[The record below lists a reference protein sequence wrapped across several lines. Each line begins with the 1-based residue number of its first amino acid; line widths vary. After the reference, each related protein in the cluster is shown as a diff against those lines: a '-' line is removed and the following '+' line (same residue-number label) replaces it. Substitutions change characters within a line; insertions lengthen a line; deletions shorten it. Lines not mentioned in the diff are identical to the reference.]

1 MEQEYDLRLSRT
13 ETKWRS
19 EMSGPIK
26 LRDYQID
33 VDKAQREFMDNPD
46 RFRAIVFA
54 CTGSGKT
61 INFTKLIIDET
72 LQRKSDGGAMKV
84 MIAQPRLALSEEQ
97 QMRMHNILKDFD
109 LTWEFIGFHTGRPV
123 ESQNRKCRF
132 SRTATRTTSAST
144 LADHKGTSKED
155 LHITWTTYNSLDKI
169 RHLNYD
175 LIICDEA
182 HNLAYGEFHSNVKYF
197 PERTKTIFYT
207 ATPVGIKDESDTDA
221 HNKLGM
227 LNENLFGKT
236 IAEVLPRDLIEL
248 GYVVPPRIFFMAAT
262 TDMSNDP
269 EKGIIDYA
277 QLIGRAYGHQLT
289 KVSPRF
295 NHKMLVAMPGVYM
308 FDDIIKNRHK
318 ISSEIGREVDVYSVH
333 AKGQSVNGAVTP
345 SSKRQK
351 ILRDFSENTGP
362 AVILHCNTLAEGI
375 DIDGIGGVLF
385 LKKFVGK
392 VKSLQTLGRACRPW
406 RDDIESDGTV
416 KGDRV
421 KTHAII
427 TLSEVDGKWESDTR
441 VKEWSLLFSEGGY
454 GKLWGYVDDEAPIVH
469 ETNTGSA
476 TQAEELAKKH
486 ITKARYKELINEELN
501 QLRLDLGL
509 STSEKGIGNV
519 SVQSS

>member
-1 MEQEYDLRLSRT
+1 MRQEYDFCMSSARDET
-13 ETKWRS
+13 ERRDKMS
-19 EMSGPIK
+19 EPIK
-26 LRDYQID
+26 LRDYQVD
-33 VDKAQREFMDNPD
+33 VDKAQRKFMDD
-46 RFRAIVFA
+46 SDSFRAIVFA

-72 LQRKSDGGAMKV
+72 LQRKANGQTLKV
-84 MIAQPRLALSEEQ
+84 MIAQPRLALSEDQ
-97 QMRMHNILKDFD
+97 QMRMHEILEDFD

-132 SRTATRTTSAST
+132 SRTATKTTSAST
-144 LADHKGTSKED
+144 LADHKRTSKED

-169 RHLNYD
+169 RHLDYD

-197 PERTKTIFYT
+197 PKRTKILFYT
-207 ATPVGIKDESDTDA
+207 ATPVGIKDESAPDA

-227 LNENLFGKT
+227 LDENLFGRT
-236 IAEVLPRDLIEL
+236 IVEVLPRDLIEI
-248 GYVVPPRIFFMAAT
+248 GYVVPPRIFFMKAE
-262 TDMSNDP
+262 TDIKNDP
-269 EKGIIDYA
+269 DKRIVDYA

-289 KVSPRF
+289 VVSPRF
-295 NHKMLVAMPGVYM
+295 NHKMLVAMPGTYM
-308 FDDIIKNRHK
+308 FDDIMKSRHK
-318 ISSEIGREVDVYSVH
+318 ISKEAGREVDVYSVH
-333 AKGQSVNGAVTP
+333 AKGQSVNGVKTP

-351 ILRDFSENTGP
+351 ILKDFSENTGP

-406 RDDIESDGTV
+406 KGDVEPDGSV
-416 KGDRV
+416 KDDRV

-427 TLSEVDGKWESDTR
+427 TLSEVDGRWESDTR

-454 GKLWGYVDDEAPIVH
+454 GKLWGYIDENPIAVK
-469 ETNTGSA
+469 TNGSM
-476 TQAEELAKKH
+476 TDSEELAKKH
-486 ITKARYKELINEELN
+486 ITKARYKELVSEELN

-519 SVQSS
+519 SV